1 MSRYNRYAVVRED
14 FARNLNA
21 LPDTLLHTPARDKA
35 KVCREERRCAEG
47 RLTKERERKRE
58 MGGSGRNRGIARR
71 TREGRERIFVRVGTQ
86 WQRESQLPA
95 GPEVDGRPSW
105 QPDVHPKCL
114 ARFVRMNC
122 I

>member
-1 MSRYNRYAVVRED
+1 MKE
-14 FARNLNA
+14 
-21 LPDTLLHTPARDKA
+21 RD
-35 KVCREERRCAEG
+35 REE
-47 RLTKERERKRE
+47 
-58 MGGSGRNRGIARR
+58 NRGIARR
-71 TREGRERIFVRVGTQ
+71 TREGRERESLLKVGTQ
-86 WQRESQLPA
+86 WQCESQLSA

>member
-1 MSRYNRYAVVRED
+1 MERAGER
-14 FARNLNA
+14 
-21 LPDTLLHTPARDKA
+21 A
-35 KVCREERRCAEG
+35 KH
-47 RLTKERERKRE
+47 
-58 MGGSGRNRGIARR
+58 RGIAGR

-105 QPDVHPKCL
+105 LPEVHPKCL

>member
-1 MSRYNRYAVVRED
+1 M
-14 FARNLNA
+14 
-21 LPDTLLHTPARDKA
+21 
-35 KVCREERRCAEG
+35 ERA
-47 RLTKERERKRE
+47 RER
-58 MGGSGRNRGIARR
+58 GRNTQRNRAENKRGK
-71 TREGRERIFVRVGTQ
+71 RERIFVRVGTQ

-105 QPDVHPKCL
+105 QPEVHPKCL